1 MSYSE
6 EEQLEQLKKFW
17 NDHGT
22 SLLTGAL
29 IAVLAYGGWGY
40 WNGSK
45 VKDASEASSLYQ
57 SASTAMQKLA
67 ANPTDKT
74 AVAELQRD
82 AKKVIDEHAGSPFA
96 INAALLLARHA
107 VEVGD
112 MKEAEKQLRW
122 VLDQKPDDGFRS
134 IASLRLARVLAA
146 KGDSKGALALLDSV
160 TVPAFAP
167 SRDELR
173 GDLLKQSGDI
183 AGARKAY
190 EAVAKALQARQEPRP
205 VLDMKMADVGLE
217 APEIK
222 PPSPIRED
230 KGA

>member
-67 ANPTDKT
+67 ANPTD
-74 AVAELQRD
+74 
-82 AKKVIDEHAGSPFA
+82 
-96 INAALLLARHA
+96 LLLVGSRHHWM
-107 VEVGD
+107 EG
-112 MKEAEKQLRW
+112 
-122 VLDQKPDDGFRS
+122 S
-134 IASLRLARVLAA
+134 LAR
-146 KGDSKGALALLDSV
+146 LLIYKLPIDIQICHEPYS
-160 TVPAFAP
+160 
-167 SRDELR
+167 EQ
-173 GDLLKQSGDI
+173 LK
-183 AGARKAY
+183 
-190 EAVAKALQARQEPRP
+190 AV
-205 VLDMKMADVGLE
+205 G
-217 APEIK
+217 
-222 PPSPIRED
+222 
-230 KGA
+230 